1 MDFKPVRAEDKETI
15 NKYLK
20 HVRSR
25 SCDMSFAAI
34 YLWRGFY
41 NLEYAE
47 CEDMIVFRSNE
58 EETSFSLPLGAGD
71 PKKALDRVL
80 EYCREEGI
88 PPVFHS
94 ICREM
99 EQYLKEE
106 YPGQFRVE
114 FDRDIADYIYE
125 TQALIELKGRKYH
138 GKKNHINK
146 FSKMYDWS
154 YEAITPENTQ
164 ECLDMLKKWK
174 AQNCAT
180 EDLEKHAEI
189 CVSEASLRERE
200 FLGLTGGLLRVDG
213 QVVAFTVGEQIH
225 PDTFCVHIE
234 KAFADIQGAY
244 SMINQQ
250 FLIHEA
256 ADCKYVNRED
266 DVGDPGLR
274 KAKLSYH
281 PAFLEEKGV
290 AFYIGA

>member
-1 MDFKPVRAEDKETI
+1 M
-15 NKYLK
+15 
-20 HVRSR
+20 
-25 SCDMSFAAI
+25 
-34 YLWRGFY
+34 
-41 NLEYAE
+41 
-47 CEDMIVFRSNE
+47 
-58 EETSFSLPLGAGD
+58 
-71 PKKALDRVL
+71 
-80 EYCREEGI
+80 
-88 PPVFHS
+88 
-94 ICREM
+94 
-99 EQYLKEE
+99 
-106 YPGQFRVE
+106 E

-234 KAFADIQGAY
+234 KAFADIKGAY